1 MQTRTVA
8 IVVAHPD
15 DETLWAGG
23 TILMHPMWKC
33 FIACLCRGKD
43 ADRAP
48 RFHRALE
55 IYKAE
60 GTMGALDDG
69 PAQLPLDLDKVAQ
82 AILELLPQKH
92 FELII
97 THNPSGEYT
106 RHRRHEETGKAV
118 IELWHSHAIS
128 ADTLWTFAYEDGG
141 KKYYPRPVANASVQH
156 PLTKQIWTR
165 KYNIITDTYGFEKG
179 SWEAETT
186 PLSEAFWEFSNS
198 DDAMAWRKNRGNLI

>member
-1 MQTRTVA
+1 MQTKNVA

-33 FIACLCRGKD
+33 FIACLCRGND
-43 ADRAP
+43 TDRAP
-48 RFHRALE
+48 RFQQALE
-55 IYKAE
+55 IYKAK
-60 GTMGALDDG
+60 GKIGDLDDE
-69 PAQLPLDLDKVAQ
+69 PDQQPLDAEQVEQ
-82 AILELLPQKH
+82 VILELLPKEH

-118 IELWHSHAIS
+118 IELWKDNKIS
-128 ADTLWTFAYEDGG
+128 ADTLWAFAYEDGG
-141 KKYYPRPVANASVQH
+141 KQYYPRPVADATIQH
-156 PLTKQIWTR
+156 KLTKQIRTR
-165 KYNIITDTYGFEKG
+165 KYKIITGTYGFGKG

-186 PLSEAFWEFSNS
+186 PISEAFREFSNS
-198 DDAMAWRKNRGNLI
+198 DDAMAWLKNGGNML